1 MDPNAND
8 CRSSR
13 RSIRVRRHTPT
24 AVVSIHGTGS
34 LGVSSVPIGLD
45 AADFLT
51 GRTSAVPSLSMFFCL
66 LMSSHGIKGDRCDL
80 MEESWAKQMVNNMHA
95 WPRKRQQ
102 LRVPRT
108 RELSFFADV
117 RPVGF
122 RQEARREE
130 RSAPCSS
137 RSKMLQGHRG
147 LCVQG
152 DRVSADWRTS
162 PLVLTPG
169 SVKLPMQGVDRV
181 KGFDKRLITTL
192 SDASPGL
199 AQ

>member
-1 MDPNAND
+1 MDPNANG

-13 RSIRVRRHTPT
+13 VHQSSASHPHCSRIHPWNWIAWCIIRPDWVGRSRLSNG
-24 AVVSIHGTGS
+24 AD
-34 LGVSSVPIGLD
+34 IGRAEFVYVFLS
-45 AADFLT
+45 ADEH
-51 GRTSAVPSLSMFFCL
+51 
-66 LMSSHGIKGDRCDL
+66 HGIKGDRCDL

-181 KGFDKRLITTL
+181 KGFDKRLVTTL